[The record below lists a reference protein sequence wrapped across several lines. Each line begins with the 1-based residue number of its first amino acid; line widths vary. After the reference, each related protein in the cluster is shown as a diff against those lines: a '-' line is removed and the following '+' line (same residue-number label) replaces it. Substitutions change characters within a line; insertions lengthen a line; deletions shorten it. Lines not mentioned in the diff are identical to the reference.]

1 MKIEELI
8 DKLQEIQVKEGNI
21 TVEYDGGETDRS
33 IFFLDLAK
41 HQRIVC
47 SDGTMKEVEVK
58 KIVLRDY

>member
-8 DKLQEIQVKEGNI
+8 EKLQEIKSKEGNI

-33 IFFLDLAK
+33 IFFLDLVK

-47 SDGTMKEVEVK
+47 SGGTMKEVEVK